1 MRPPLSLMSLA
12 VGGRIVA
19 PTPLSVFDATGGY
32 LEGKCRPNTLGRR
45 GGGCYS
51 QTMTSQPIAQILPRK
66 KPRPQW
72 IVPLVTALV
81 FLAVI
86 MVLYQPA

>member
-1 MRPPLSLMSLA
+1 MPAERR
-12 VGGRIVA
+12 GRQANEVA
-19 PTPLSVFDATGGY
+19 HNIGATECW
-32 LEGKCRPNTLGRR
+32 LDSTLGVLL
-45 GGGCYS
+45 S
-51 QTMTSQPIAQILPRK
+51 PMTGQPIAQLLPR

-81 FLAVI
+81 FVAVI

>member
-1 MRPPLSLMSLA
+1 MR
-12 VGGRIVA
+12 R
-19 PTPLSVFDATGGY
+19 T
-32 LEGKCRPNTLGRR
+32 NTLGAPGR
-45 GGGCYS
+45 GCYS
-51 QTMTSQPIAQILPRK
+51 RTMTGQPIAQILPRK

-81 FLAVI
+81 FIAVI

>member
-1 MRPPLSLMSLA
+1 VM
-12 VGGRIVA
+12 
-19 PTPLSVFDATGGY
+19 AT
-32 LEGKCRPNTLGRR
+32 RRANTLGRR

-51 QTMTSQPIAQILPRK
+51 QTMTGQPIAQILPRK

-72 IVPLVTALV
+72 IVPLVTVLV
-81 FLAVI
+81 FIAVI

>member
-1 MRPPLSLMSLA
+1 M
-12 VGGRIVA
+12 
-19 PTPLSVFDATGGY
+19 TG
-32 LEGKCRPNTLGRR
+32 
-45 GGGCYS
+45 
-51 QTMTSQPIAQILPRK
+51 QPIAQILPRK

-81 FLAVI
+81 FIAVI

>member
-1 MRPPLSLMSLA
+1 MQRAGVLAAAADIAQARLRPTA
-12 VGGRIVA
+12 A
-19 PTPLSVFDATGGY
+19 
-32 LEGKCRPNTLGRR
+32 RPNTLGRR

-51 QTMTSQPIAQILPRK
+51 RTMTGQPIAQILPRK

-81 FLAVI
+81 FVAVI
-86 MVLYQPA
+86 MVLYKPA